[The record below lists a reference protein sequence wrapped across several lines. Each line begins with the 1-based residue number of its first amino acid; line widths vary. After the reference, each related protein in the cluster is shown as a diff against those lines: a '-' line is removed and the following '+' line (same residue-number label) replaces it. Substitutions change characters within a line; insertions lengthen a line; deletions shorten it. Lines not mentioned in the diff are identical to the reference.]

1 MFRNRQEAGEL
12 LGQELSKREWRNP
25 LVLAIPRGGVVTGA
39 AIAQILH
46 AELDVMLSRKLRAPD
61 HPEFALGALS
71 EDGSVYMN
79 PQAEELKLPAGYLE
93 QEKHEQFTELTLR
106 KQLFREVK
114 QQASITG
121 RSDILTDDGLATGS
135 TMLAAISVVRLSQ
148 PYELIVAV
156 PVAPPSMIE
165 KLRSVA
171 DNVVCLEQP
180 EYFWAVGQ
188 HYEDF
193 EQTTDEEVLELL
205 RRAVL

>member
-12 LGQELSKREWRNP
+12 LGQELSKREWKNP

-39 AIAQILH
+39 AIARILH

-71 EDGSVYMN
+71 EDGTVYMN

-93 QEKHEQFTELTLR
+93 QEKSDQFTELTRR
-106 KQLFREVK
+106 KRLFRQIK
-114 QQASITG
+114 QQASIAG
-121 RSDILTDDGLATGS
+121 RSVILTDDGLATGS
-135 TMLAAISVVRLSQ
+135 TMLAAINVVKSSQ
-148 PYELIVAV
+148 PHELIIAL
-156 PVAPPSMIE
+156 PIAPPSIIE
-165 KLRSVA
+165 KLQSVA
-171 DNVVCLEQP
+171 DDVVCLEQP

-205 RRAVL
+205 KSSAT